1 MRRGAKICLT
11 LRVVVR
17 QSLILGQAVLALA
30 TVGPPLTVANAK
42 TAGSTIRIFRFDG
55 LLD

>member
-30 TVGPPLTVANAK
+30 TVGPPLTVTPKRLEVRSA
-42 TAGSTIRIFRFDG
+42 SLG
-55 LLD
+55 LTDY